1 MERSDA
7 RAGYPLGRRS
17 SESTAGTATGFI
29 ETSIG
34 AERNG
39 TGPDAAYWTP
49 YDYHMMEREAR
60 AVRRA
65 HVYAAIARLA
75 RALYGVA
82 VTAIRHA
89 RSTVVLMKQRD
100 WTPSS

>member
-1 MERSDA
+1 MES
-7 RAGYPLGRRS
+7 
-17 SESTAGTATGFI
+17 ATGFI
-29 ETSIG
+29 ETPIG

-39 TGPDAAYWTP
+39 TGPDRAYWTA
-49 YDYHMMEREAR
+49 YDYHMIEREAR

-75 RALYGVA
+75 LTLYGVA

-89 RSTVVLMKQRD
+89 RSTVVVMKQRG
-100 WTPSS
+100 WTLSS